1 MQGVKMNTYNLQLR
15 KVIDD
20 DRYSVNLE
28 YCGQSQAKFVLRFC
42 DNMIK
47 TCDTL
52 NDAIFEAIFHQD
64 ERGLKLLG

>member
-1 MQGVKMNTYNLQLR
+1 MSNYNTQLQ
-15 KVIDD
+15 KIIQDK
-20 DRYSVNLE
+20 RYSVALE
-28 YCGQSQAKFVLRFC
+28 FCGQSQAKYVLRFC

-64 ERGLKLLG
+64 DRELKLLTID